1 MDFVV
6 GKTVIYSRNT
16 ACHRTLHPATA
27 VPPIRNKKDDALWCK
42 KEFSTKKLLHRVDK
56 AMRQTAEVDC
66 LVSSVWINLAPP
78 KVEFFV
84 WLALLVKLNTKHM
97 RLRKGVISDR
107 DLNCIFWWY
116 V

>member
-6 GKTVIYSRNT
+6 ERQLST
-16 ACHRTLHPATA
+16 AEIQHATELCTLLQQY
-27 VPPIRNKKDDALWCK
+27 PPVRNKKDDALWCKK

-56 AMRQTAEVDC
+56 VMRQTAEVDC

-84 WLALLVKLNTKHM
+84 WLALLGKLNTKHM
-97 RLRKGVISDR
+97 LLRKGVISDR
-107 DLNCIFWWY
+107 DLN
-116 V
+116 